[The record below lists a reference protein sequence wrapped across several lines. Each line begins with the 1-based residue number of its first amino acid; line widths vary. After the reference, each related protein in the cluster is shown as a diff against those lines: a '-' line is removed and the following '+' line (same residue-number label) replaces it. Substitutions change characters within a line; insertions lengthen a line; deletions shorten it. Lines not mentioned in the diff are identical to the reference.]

1 MNKPNSEKIRQAI
14 EAAAE
19 NAKDILEV
27 AGQKSKE
34 SSEAVAESARALLEA
49 AGQKSKQ
56 GRKALAKKANA
67 IKKEQ
72 EIGALKRKAKKV
84 ITNGQEDLEKYRSNR
99 SIVGTVATDIYYD
112 LENLGASIDD
122 LSLIELRVLCD
133 DCISHISERKTSDN
147 VNKASRKLENSE
159 LTIIYDKAAEVFAEF
174 MDIVCSLDG

>member
-84 ITNGQEDLEKYRSNR
+84 TLLE
-99 SIVGTVATDIYYD
+99 
-112 LENLGASIDD
+112 L
-122 LSLIELRVLCD
+122 
-133 DCISHISERKTSDN
+133 
-147 VNKASRKLENSE
+147 
-159 LTIIYDKAAEVFAEF
+159 
-174 MDIVCSLDG
+174 